1 MNALPTGLSFAT
13 PIWFWALLALLP
25 LIGLRLRAQFSTRK
39 QLPGLVSPRLQ
50 SQLISGKGQAQR
62 WFVFFLHAL
71 AFASIVAALARP
83 QLGFDEVETETEG
96 RNLIIAIDTSRS
108 MLANDL
114 QPDRLSRAKLAA
126 MDIVRSLP
134 EDRIGLIAF
143 AGRPFLQ
150 APLTVDHEAILESI
164 DQLDTEII
172 PRGGTNLTAAVQL
185 ARDTFQENET
195 EQSALMLFSD
205 GEALEGEAEVAEIRE
220 AAKEAGMTILT
231 VGVGTASGAII
242 PELND
247 RGQVIPGEFVKD
259 ETGQVVRTRLDP
271 EALRALASDG
281 GVYIHLGGSA
291 SLTQVVSQ
299 IQSGIAISREESEA
313 SLRPIERFMWPLSI
327 AFFCL
332 VLSHFAPMLFRSPR
346 RSNRIGAVRATGPA
360 VLLLLFLPGLA
371 SLRADDPL
379 FVGHENFENQKY
391 EEAIQVYEGALSEGV
406 SKSDEHRLQMGIGAS
421 AFRTGDYE
429 RAEDAFGRA
438 LVESKRGIQEQA
450 HYNLGNT
457 LFRKGEAALRSLQK
471 EGTPDGL
478 QTMTA
483 PAEMLQSTIE
493 TWESAIEHYES
504 VLSLNPDNYRAPHN
518 IEVVKKKIEELK
530 KQKEEQEKQEQEEE
544 EEQKQ
549 EDEKD
554 REDEEKEEDKE
565 KDKEQEQ
572 EDQQNQDQEKQG
584 DGESKPD
591 DSSDPGDQEKNQE
604 EQDKEQN
611 PEDESKES
619 EQDGDQ
625 NEGENES
632 EKEDSGDS
640 ENDSEEEQQNGDQKE
655 QPAQPENGG
664 EEPGDGKLEANPNQA
679 QPQEQ
684 ASNPGQAQPM
694 EQRNAETGYSPSEA
708 RQLLR
713 ALADETEVR
722 PILKPS
728 RGERFKNW

>member
-1 MNALPTGLSFAT
+1 MNVLPTGLSFAT

-25 LIGLRLRAQFSTRK
+25 LLGLRLWAQFSTRK

-71 AFASIVAALARP
+71 AFTAIIAALARP

-172 PRGGTNLTAAVQL
+172 PRGGTNLAAAVGL
-185 ARDTFQENET
+185 ARDTFEESET

-205 GEALEGEAEVAEIRE
+205 GEALEGEAEVAEIRK
-220 AAKEAGMTILT
+220 AAKEAGMTIIT

-281 GVYIHLGGSA
+281 GIYIHLGGTA

-327 AFFCL
+327 AFVCL

-346 RSNRIGAVRATGPA
+346 RSSRIGSMGTTASAA
-360 VLLLLFLPGLA
+360 ALILFLSG
-371 SLRADDPL
+371 SGTVRADDPL

-406 SKSDEHRLQMGIGAS
+406 SRSDEHRLQMGIGAS
-421 AFRTGDYE
+421 AFRTGDFE
-429 RAEDAFGRA
+429 RAEDAFGQA
-438 LVESKRGIQEQA
+438 LVESKPGIQEQA

-457 LFRKGEAALRSLQK
+457 LFRKGEAALQSLQK
-471 EGTPDGL
+471 QGTPDGL

-483 PAEMLQSTIE
+483 PAEMLQSTIQ

-504 VLSLNPDNYRAPHN
+504 ALSLNPENHRAPHN

-530 KQKEEQEKQEQEEE
+530 KQQEEQEKQEQEK
-544 EEQKQ
+544 EEQEK
-549 EDEKD
+549 EDEK
-554 REDEEKEEDKE
+554 EQEEEEEDKE
-565 KDKEQEQ
+565 EEEEDKEDEKGE
-572 EDQQNQDQEKQG
+572 EDEKEEG
-584 DGESKPD
+584 EGESKPD
-591 DSSDPGDQEKNQE
+591 DSSDPGEQEKNQE
-604 EQDKEQN
+604 EKNDEQN
-611 PEDESKES
+611 PEDKSEDS
-619 EQDGDQ
+619 EQEGDQ

-640 ENDSEEEQQNGDQKE
+640 ENNSEEEQQNGDQKE
-655 QPAQPENGG
+655 QPAQPESGG
-664 EEPGDGKLEANPNQA
+664 EEPEDGKLEANPNQA

-684 ASNPGQAQPM
+684 ASDPGQAQPM

>member
-1 MNALPTGLSFAT
+1 
-13 PIWFWALLALLP
+13 
-25 LIGLRLRAQFSTRK
+25 
-39 QLPGLVSPRLQ
+39 
-50 SQLISGKGQAQR
+50 
-62 WFVFFLHAL
+62 
-71 AFASIVAALARP
+71 
-83 QLGFDEVETETEG
+83 
-96 RNLIIAIDTSRS
+96 
-108 MLANDL
+108 
-114 QPDRLSRAKLAA
+114 
-126 MDIVRSLP
+126 
-134 EDRIGLIAF
+134 
-143 AGRPFLQ
+143 
-150 APLTVDHEAILESI
+150 
-164 DQLDTEII
+164 
-172 PRGGTNLTAAVQL
+172 
-185 ARDTFQENET
+185 
-195 EQSALMLFSD
+195 
-205 GEALEGEAEVAEIRE
+205 
-220 AAKEAGMTILT
+220 
-231 VGVGTASGAII
+231 
-242 PELND
+242 
-247 RGQVIPGEFVKD
+247 
-259 ETGQVVRTRLDP
+259 
-271 EALRALASDG
+271 
-281 GVYIHLGGSA
+281 
-291 SLTQVVSQ
+291 
-299 IQSGIAISREESEA
+299 
-313 SLRPIERFMWPLSI
+313 MWPLSI

-591 DSSDPGDQEKNQE
+591 DSSDPGDQEKIQE